1 MAKSS
6 IRRAAL
12 LLPLGAIA
20 SLFSSTEA
28 LAEASYDAA
37 NKMFRLDGGE
47 VTYAFKINA
56 AGILQSVYWGKR
68 LPDRAPLAAPE
79 LSGMS
84 GFDVTANVVPQEYA
98 GQGGGLYSEPALKV
112 TWPDGNRDL
121 VLYYRSH
128 QVSGDEI
135 RVTLSD
141 LDRPLFV
148 TLIYRIDR
156 ATGVIA
162 RSSVVE
168 NRGATDVRVDQA
180 AGAGVTLP
188 VAYDYR
194 LHYSTGRWAAE
205 WTLQDRPLRAG
216 ATVLE
221 SRRGSTGSQNNP
233 WFQITRATTTE
244 ESGPAWIGA
253 LAWSGS
259 WRMSFDQDVTGRIRI
274 VGGFNPFDFAY
285 RLRPGET
292 LDTPTFYIGYSDEGR
307 GGASR
312 LFHRFER
319 ERILPRRGGKLP
331 LRPVLYNSWEATEF
345 KVNEAE
351 QMALAEKAASLGVER
366 FVMDDG
372 WFGARNN
379 DKAGLGDW
387 QVNPTK
393 FPNGLKPLI
402 DKVKSLKMDFGLWVE
417 PEMVNADSDLFRAH
431 PDWAMQFKGR
441 PRTEGRNQLVLNLA
455 RTDVR
460 DHLLKVLDDLL
471 TQNDIAFLKWDYN
484 RNWSEPGWPDA
495 EVGEQQ
501 NIYVAY
507 VRNLYWIIDELR
519 KRHPNVEIESCSGG
533 GGRVDLGIMARTDEM
548 WPSDNTDPYDRL
560 LIQDGYTQ
568 AYAPATMMAWVTDS
582 PNWVNG
588 RQTTLPFRFLSAM
601 QGGLGIGTN
610 LNKWQATDFALG
622 KYYVASYKRIRETV
636 QQGQLYRLNRE
647 SDADPRWTN
656 LYVAP
661 DKSQAALFT
670 LVGSTHK
677 LDVMPTIALTGLDP
691 DAYYRIETMEGTPLP
706 ATIPARATGA
716 YWMNHGV
723 DVTLRGDFVGVGFI
737 LTRG

>member
-1 MAKSS
+1 MPAKSLRS
-6 IRRAAL
+6 IPLSFGLAAATFLLSPAAL
-12 LLPLGAIA
+12 AQ
-20 SLFSSTEA
+20 
-28 LAEASYDAA
+28 ASYDAA
-37 NKMFRLDGGE
+37 NRMFRLDGGE
-47 VTYAFKINA
+47 VTYAFKVNE
-56 AGILQSVYWGKR
+56 AGVLQSVYWGKR

-79 LSGMS
+79 LSGLS

-98 GQGGGLYSEPALKV
+98 GQGGGLYAEPALKV

-128 QVSGDEI
+128 EVSGDEI

-141 LDRPLFV
+141 LDRPVFV
-148 TLIYRIDR
+148 VLTYRIDR

-162 RSSVVE
+162 RSARIE
-168 NRGATDVRVDQA
+168 NRGTTDVRIDQA
-180 AGAGVTLP
+180 AGAGLTLP

-205 WTLQDRPLRAG
+205 WTLQERPLRAG
-216 ATVLE
+216 STVLE

-233 WFQITRATTTE
+233 WFQITRADTTE
-244 ESGPAWIGA
+244 ENGPAWIGA

-274 VGGFNPFDFAY
+274 VGGYNPFDFAY
-285 RLRPGET
+285 RLQPGGA
-292 LDTPTFYIGYSDEGR
+292 LDTPVFYVGYSDEGR

-319 ERILPRRGGKLP
+319 ERVLPHRDGRLP
-331 LRPVLYNSWEATEF
+331 LRKVLYNSWEATEF
-345 KVNEAE
+345 KVAEAE
-351 QMALAEKAASLGVER
+351 QIALAEKAAVLGVER

-372 WFGARNN
+372 WFGKRDS

-387 QVNPTK
+387 IVNPTK

-402 DKVKSLKMDFGLWVE
+402 DRVRGLGMDFGLWVE
-417 PEMVNADSDLFRAH
+417 PEMVNADSDLYRAH
-431 PDWAMQFKGR
+431 PEWAMQFKGR
-441 PRTEGRNQLVLNLA
+441 PQTEGRNQLVLNLA

-460 DHLLKVLDDLL
+460 DHLLQVLDALL
-471 TQNDIAFLKWDYN
+471 TNNDIAFLKWDYN

-519 KRHPNVEIESCSGG
+519 RRHPDVEIESCSGG
-533 GGRVDLGIMARTDEM
+533 GGRVDMGIMARTDQM
-548 WPSDNTDPYDRL
+548 WPSDNTDPFDRL
-560 LIQDGYTQ
+560 LIQDGFTQ

-582 PNWVNG
+582 PNWVNR

-610 LNKWQATDFALG
+610 LNKWTDADNALG
-622 KYYVASYKRIRETV
+622 RYYVASYKRIRQTV
-636 QQGQLYRLNRE
+636 QQGALYRLNRASE
-647 SDADPRWTN
+647 ADPRWTN

-661 DKSQAALFT
+661 DRGQAALFT

-677 LDVMPTIALTGLDP
+677 LDVMPTIALRGLDP
-691 DAYYRIETMEGTPLP
+691 KATYRIETMEGTPLP
-706 ATIPARATGA
+706 ATVPERASGA
-716 YWMNHGV
+716 YWMNHGI

-737 LTRG
+737 LTKS

>member
-1 MAKSS
+1 MA
-6 IRRAAL
+6 IRVLLGLGLTLAAAL
-12 LLPLGAIA
+12 P
-20 SLFSSTEA
+20 STA
-28 LAEASYDAA
+28 RAQARYDAA
-37 NKMFRLDGGE
+37 SRIFRLDGGD
-47 VTYAFKINA
+47 VTYAFKVNA

-79 LSGMS
+79 LSGLS
-84 GFDVTANVVPQEYA
+84 GFDVATNVVPQEYA
-98 GQGGGLYSEPALKV
+98 GQGGGLYAEPALKV
-112 TWPDGNRDL
+112 TYPDGNRDL

-128 QVSGDEI
+128 RIEGDTI
-135 RVTLSD
+135 SVVLSD

-148 TLIYRIDR
+148 TLTYRIDR
-156 ATGVIA
+156 ATGVVA
-162 RSSVVE
+162 RAAVIE
-168 NRGATDVRVDQA
+168 NRGTGDVRIDQA
-180 AGAGVTLP
+180 AAAGLTLP

-205 WTLQDRPLRAG
+205 WTLQERPLRAG

-221 SRRGSTGSQNNP
+221 SRRGSTGSENNP
-233 WFQITRATTTE
+233 WFQITRADTNE

-259 WRMSFDQDVTGRIRI
+259 WRLSFDQDVTGRVRI

-285 RLRPGET
+285 RLRPGARLET
-292 LDTPTFYIGYSDEGR
+292 PVFYVGFSDAGR

-319 ERILPRRGGKLP
+319 EQVLPHRDGDAP
-331 LRPVLYNSWEATEF
+331 ALRKVLYNSWEATEF

-351 QMALAEKAASLGVER
+351 QLALATRAATLGVER

-372 WFGARNN
+372 WFGAR
-379 DKAGLGDW
+379 DSDHAGLGDW
-387 QVNPTK
+387 TVNPRK

-402 DKVKSLKMDFGLWVE
+402 DRVKALGMDFGLWVE
-417 PEMVNADSDLFRAH
+417 PEMVNPDSDLFRAH
-431 PDWAMQFKGR
+431 PDWAMQYKGR

-460 DHLLKVLDDLL
+460 DHVLKVLDDLL

-495 EVGEQQ
+495 DVADQQ
-501 NIYVAY
+501 TIYVAY
-507 VRNLYWIIDELR
+507 VRNLYYILDELR
-519 KRHPNVEIESCSGG
+519 QRHPRVEIESCSGG
-533 GGRVDLGIMARTDEM
+533 GGRVDLGIMARTDQM

-582 PNWVNG
+582 PNWVNR

-601 QGGLGIGTN
+601 QGGLGIGTD
-610 LNKWQATDFALG
+610 LNKWGEAEMATAR
-622 KYYVASYKRIRETV
+622 YYVASYKRIRETV
-636 QQGQLYRLNRE
+636 QRGALYRLNRE
-647 SDADPRWTN
+647 SAADPRWTN

-661 DKSQAALFT
+661 DRAQAALFT
-670 LVGSTHK
+670 LVGATHK
-677 LDVMPTIALTGLDP
+677 LDVMPTIALRGLDP
-691 DAYYRIETMEGTPLP
+691 EAVYRIEAMDSTPLP
-706 ATIPARATGA
+706 ATIPPSATGA

-723 DVTLRGDFVGVGFI
+723 DITLRGDLQGVGMI
-737 LTRG
+737 LTRVR